1 MNALQTLLKTDPAQV
16 DSLSSEQILALCGNG
31 KLTDSS
37 LCSVDFREYL
47 QVAKSDSLIKYL
59 RASLEGRFEAGP
71 FILQDVINELGRRL
85 DYTVENGL
93 YRGKTNAVGFD
104 GIWTDGRGRSL
115 VIEVKTTDAYRINL
129 DTVAGYLEALR
140 NAGKISKDSSVLI
153 VVGRQD
159 TGDLEAQ
166 VRGSKHAWTIRII
179 SADALAT
186 LVTLKENTEQPNSVE
201 RIHELSFR

>member
-1 MNALQTLLKTDPAQV
+1 MD
-16 DSLSSEQILALCGNG
+16 
-31 KLTDSS
+31 
-37 LCSVDFREYL
+37 
-47 QVAKSDSLIKYL
+47 
-59 RASLEGRFEAGP
+59 
-71 FILQDVINELGRRL
+71 RRS
-85 DYTVENGL
+85 
-93 YRGKTNAVGFD
+93 RK
-104 GIWTDGRGRSL
+104 

-201 RIHELSFR
+201 RIHELLIPIIIALFLPELLAALSPEKTVLLRN